1 MDKNAN
7 ILKELQSMLIGVRDL
22 AQIILTKQEE
32 EIKNAEEKLK
42 GLCDLA
48 LRLEDNNKLIIENS
62 PNEELTK
69 AQLEELKEL
78 LNGQQK

>member
-48 LRLEDNNKLIIENS
+48 
-62 PNEELTK
+62 
-69 AQLEELKEL
+69 
-78 LNGQQK
+78 